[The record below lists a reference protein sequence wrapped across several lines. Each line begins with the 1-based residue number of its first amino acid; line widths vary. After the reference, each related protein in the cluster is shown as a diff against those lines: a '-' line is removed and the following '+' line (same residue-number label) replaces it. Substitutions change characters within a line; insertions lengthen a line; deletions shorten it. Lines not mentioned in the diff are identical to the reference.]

1 MVTSFPN
8 PAEDCRVPWFLSRDK
23 GVRDMPESPWSVPR
37 ECLGSIGNPTFTRV
51 QNSFRAWRL
60 GQEKTLSPRRW
71 GSPKPFERG
80 QNRGLRC
87 ILKVFESS
95 KPTCAVLDSIVTFT
109 ETWFWTRQRD
119 IHDKRL
125 NPSKTSFQ
133 RCFGQQC
140 HHLAH
145 GEGTCEKTPKSFSPQ
160 RRGDAETRRR
170 GDIKA
175 KGLFSASPR
184 LCGKGG
190 EGSS

>member
-1 MVTSFPN
+1 LPLFECWGKNRSLQN
-8 PAEDCRVPWFLSRDK
+8 AETRDGGRKPPLRNTRRSSPDPEGVALPFTADRKTAGTPRGFDPFRVGRGWCCVFR
-23 GVRDMPESPWSVPR
+23 GRCPR
-37 ECLGSIGNPTFTRV
+37 LLNITRV

-119 IHDKRL
+119 IHGKRL

-140 HHLAH
+140 RSIAR
-145 GEGTCEKTPKSFSPQ
+145 SV
-160 RRGDAETRRR
+160 R
-170 GDIKA
+170 
-175 KGLFSASPR
+175 
-184 LCGKGG
+184 
-190 EGSS
+190 